1 MDSNPYN
8 VSTAE
13 ATGAVDTDEATL
25 QRTRRQ
31 AARRA
36 LLLDDEALRSC
47 CEEEFF
53 LATGPGGQHRNKT
66 ESGVRLVHPET
77 GIRVAATE
85 RRSQAQN
92 RAVALLRLREAL
104 QQLSQVPKKRVA
116 TKATRG
122 SQRRRLAGKK
132 HQGEKKKARRWRA
145 KDGD

>member
-1 MDSNPYN
+1 M
-8 VSTAE
+8 
-13 ATGAVDTDEATL
+13 DTDNAIIE
-25 QRTRRQ
+25 RTRRQ

-36 LLLDDEALRSC
+36 LLLDDETLRAH

-53 LATGPGGQHRNKT
+53 LAAGPGGQHRNKT

-92 RAVALLRLREAL
+92 RAVALLRLRAAL
-104 QQLSQVPKKRVA
+104 QVLSQVPKKRVA

-132 HQGEKKKARRWRA
+132 RQGEKKKSRQWRS